1 MVATKHPQHNIW
13 ASCLF
18 SDSIHVR
25 RTDKVGTEAAFHGI
39 DEYMEH
45 VNEWFLLQER
55 IPNKID
61 KRRVYIASDDP
72 KVLPEARQK

>member
-1 MVATKHPQHNIW
+1 MYN
-13 ASCLF
+13 C
-18 SDSIHVR
+18 SIHVR

-55 IPNKID
+55 IPGKID
-61 KRRVYIASDDP
+61 KRRVYIASDDAS
-72 KVLPEARQK
+72 VLPEARNK